1 MCSGNRVVSYI
12 TYLSLSNARLTLLS
26 LIKRTESE
34 RKRGRENKKKGEREK
49 YKNRGNNKKKKTSIF
64 SGTLRITIPTC
75 NFFTLDPIP
84 FCLHIPQI
92 HPRSS
97 VASLDASANRFISF
111 LTPYFS
117 FFFPLRLF
125 KYSKSCFSLLSSLYL
140 SAFLFRFE
148 RWFHV
153 LRIRSRSFCPGER
166 AEYFDEP
173 QIFQGK
179 SFSTNWLGKIL
190 KKKKKREGKFDPFDA
205 LVKASS
211 LYFRFNSL
219 FHPV

>member
-1 MCSGNRVVSYI
+1 MSYI
-12 TYLSLSNARLTLLS
+12 TYLSLSNARLTLLP
-26 LIKRTESE
+26 LIKRTERE
-34 RKRGRENKKKGEREK
+34 RKRGRENKKRGREK
-49 YKNRGNNKKKKTSIF
+49 SIKIGEIKKKKTSIF
-64 SGTLRITIPTC
+64 NGTLRITIPTC

-148 RWFHV
+148 R
-153 LRIRSRSFCPGER
+153 
-166 AEYFDEP
+166 
-173 QIFQGK
+173 
-179 SFSTNWLGKIL
+179 
-190 KKKKKREGKFDPFDA
+190 
-205 LVKASS
+205 
-211 LYFRFNSL
+211 
-219 FHPV
+219 

>member
-111 LTPYFS
+111 LTPPQPIF
-117 FFFPLRLF
+117 
-125 KYSKSCFSLLSSLYL
+125 LSSSPFVSSNIPNLVFLCSPPFIYPRFYFV
-140 SAFLFRFE
+140 SKDDSTCCEFDRVAFVRASEQNTLTSPRFFKENHFR
-148 RWFHV
+148 
-153 LRIRSRSFCPGER
+153 RIGLEK
-166 AEYFDEP
+166 Y
-173 QIFQGK
+173 
-179 SFSTNWLGKIL
+179 
-190 KKKKKREGKFDPFDA
+190 
-205 LVKASS
+205 
-211 LYFRFNSL
+211 
-219 FHPV
+219 

>member
-1 MCSGNRVVSYI
+1 MSYI

-111 LTPYFS
+111 LT
-117 FFFPLRLF
+117 FFF
-125 KYSKSCFSLLSSLYL
+125 LLPPSSL
-140 SAFLFRFE
+140 
-148 RWFHV
+148 
-153 LRIRSRSFCPGER
+153 
-166 AEYFDEP
+166 
-173 QIFQGK
+173 QIFQILFFSALLPLSIRVFI
-179 SFSTNWLGKIL
+179 SFRKMIP
-190 KKKKKREGKFDPFDA
+190 RVA
-205 LVKASS
+205 
-211 LYFRFNSL
+211 NSIA
-219 FHPV
+219 